1 LSVIMGKMLRIDP
14 NTRTGNRQ
22 YGIPADNPFVSTAGA
37 QPEIYAYGLRN
48 PYKFSFD
55 QPTGRLIVGDVG
67 QNNIEEVDLV
77 TSGGNFGWSAKEG
90 TFLFNRTGPNGGT
103 VGANSPGSPL
113 GLIDPVLEYDH
124 TAGSAVVGG
133 FVYHGS
139 LLPQLDGKYVF
150 GDFSNSPF
158 TGPANGRLFYADL
171 STGQINEFNMDAPL
185 GMWLKGIG
193 QDANGELYVLASQN
207 LGPVGSTGVVIEV
220 VPEPSSALLAT
231 AIGMLSLVRRRQ
243 IF

>member
-1 LSVIMGKMLRIDP
+1 M
-14 NTRTGNRQ
+14 
-22 YGIPADNPFVSTAGA
+22 
-37 QPEIYAYGLRN
+37 
-48 PYKFSFD
+48 
-55 QPTGRLIVGDVG
+55 
-67 QNNIEEVDLV
+67 
-77 TSGGNFGWSAKEG
+77 
-90 TFLFNRTGPNGGT
+90 
-103 VGANSPGSPL
+103 
-113 GLIDPVLEYDH
+113 
-124 TAGSAVVGG
+124 VGG